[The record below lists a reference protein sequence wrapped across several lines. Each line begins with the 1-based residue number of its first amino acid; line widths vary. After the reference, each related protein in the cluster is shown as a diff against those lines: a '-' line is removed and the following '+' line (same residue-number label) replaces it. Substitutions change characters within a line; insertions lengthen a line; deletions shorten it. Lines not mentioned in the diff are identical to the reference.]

1 MNICILIGLDILPID
16 NEDTKE
22 SAALEID
29 IEFKRLSAIL
39 REELE
44 KFDFSKYERYQKMTV
59 NEMINFDNNFDTNM
73 ELNNQ
78 EIYDLVTEKI
88 NEEKEEE
95 KESPPNVV
103 TFSEASKALNTL
115 KNFIEQ
121 SEDFNEQD
129 FYSLS
134 SLTLK
139 LDTLREKNR
148 IQQKISTFFNHE
160 DRMND

>member
-1 MNICILIGLDILPID
+1 
-16 NEDTKE
+16 
-22 SAALEID
+22 
-29 IEFKRLSAIL
+29 
-39 REELE
+39 
-44 KFDFSKYERYQKMTV
+44 MTV

-88 NEEKEEE
+88 IEEKEEE

-103 TFSEASKALNTL
+103 TFSEASKALITL

-129 FYSLS
+129 FSSLS
-134 SLTLK
+134 SLSLK
-139 LDTLREKNR
+139 LDTLRDKNR